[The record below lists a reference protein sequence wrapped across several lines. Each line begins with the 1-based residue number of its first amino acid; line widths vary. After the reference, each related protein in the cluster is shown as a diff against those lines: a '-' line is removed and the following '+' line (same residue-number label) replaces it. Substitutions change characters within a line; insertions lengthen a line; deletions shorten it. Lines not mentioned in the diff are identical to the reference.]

1 MISEEAKTGAGA
13 AGVET
18 PSRATDGVA
27 PGVAGEATPGGRLA
41 HRAVQGVVWTYVS
54 FAGSKLLVFIST
66 VVLARLLAPAEFGQ
80 VGFALLVI
88 SYMDTV
94 GDFGVSS
101 ALIYE
106 RERPEEAANV
116 AFLISLATGLAWF
129 AACFA
134 GAPLVAD
141 FFNDPAVVPV
151 LRVMSLVF
159 IVNALGNT
167 HDAILRRDLDFKK
180 RLVPDFAMA
189 ALKGVCSV
197 GLALAGWGVWSLV
210 WGQLIGTAAAT
221 VALWLIVPWRPR
233 LRATW
238 ARARGMLAYGGQIVS
253 VNVISAIV
261 HDADFVIVGRVLGS
275 AALGL
280 YSLAYRTPEFFITMV
295 IWVIGKVTF
304 PVYSKLR
311 DDPEALSEAF
321 LMTLRY
327 LSLIT
332 LPAGLG
338 LAALGGLFVEGF
350 YGGQW
355 VPAVR
360 TLQALAVAGALRSLG
375 SHAGDV
381 YKATGRPGILT
392 KLGLLR
398 AAVIVPAML
407 WGARYGIFGV
417 AVAQLIVTAGSTLLN
432 LYVAGRVL
440 RLSAWALLAEF
451 KTAALASVLMVAA
464 LELLLPLLAGA
475 PRAVGLGAGVLAGAC
490 VYASAVWLVGRE
502 TIRDARATLLTSL
515 RRAA

>member
-1 MISEEAKTGAGA
+1 MIQEETKPTERAAGA
-13 AGVET
+13 ET
-18 PSRATDGVA
+18 PSRSSEGL
-27 PGVAGEATPGGRLA
+27 GRQ
-41 HRAVQGVVWTYVS
+41 AVQGVLWTYVS
-54 FAGSKLLVFIST
+54 FAGSKLLVFAST
-66 VVLARLLAPAEFGQ
+66 VILARLLVPSEFGQ

-106 RERPEEAANV
+106 RERPEEAADV
-116 AFLISLATGLAWF
+116 AFVVSILTGLVWF
-129 AACFA
+129 AAAFFA
-134 GAPLVAD
+134 APLVAD
-141 FFNDPAVVPV
+141 FFQDPAVVSI
-151 LRVMSLVF
+151 LRVTALVF
-159 IVNALGNT
+159 VINALGNT
-167 HDAILRRDLDFKK
+167 HDALLRRDLAFKK

-189 ALKGVCSV
+189 LLKGFCSV
-197 GLALAGWGVWSLV
+197 GFALAGWGVWSLV

-221 VALWLIVPWRPR
+221 LALWLTVPWRPR
-233 LRATW
+233 WRASWQT
-238 ARARGMLAYGGQIVS
+238 ARGMLSYGGQIVS
-253 VNVISAIV
+253 VNVVSAVV
-261 HDADFVIVGRVLGS
+261 HDADFVIVGRMLGS

-311 DDPEALSEAF
+311 DDPPALRQAF

-327 LSLIT
+327 LSLVT

-338 LAALGGLFVEGF
+338 LAALGGLFVQAF
-350 YGGQW
+350 YGEKW
-355 VPAVR
+355 VDAVA

-398 AAVIVPAML
+398 AGVLIPAMI

-417 AVAQLIVTAGSTLLN
+417 AVAQLLVTGASTLLN

-440 RLSAWALLAEF
+440 KLSALALLAEF
-451 KTAALASVLMVAA
+451 KTAALGSVVMVAA
-464 LELLLPLLAGA
+464 LALLHTPLGGMPKWAGLA
-475 PRAVGLGAGVLAGAC
+475 AGVLAGGA
-490 VYASAVWLVGRE
+490 VYVVTVWLVGRE
-502 TIRDARATLLTSL
+502 TIEHARAAVATSL